1 MDVDPAILRTFANE
15 ADEAAGS
22 IRAADLPGKLAAS
35 FDAVEGSA
43 VQWMVKQM
51 APLLATPLNNFTDGI
66 AAMKISVAT
75 VANTFQVSDEELA
88 AQFNNIHVGNA
99 SGKN

>member
-1 MDVDPAILRTFANE
+1 MDVDPTILRTFANE
-15 ADEAAGS
+15 VEETAGS
-22 IRAADLPGKLAAS
+22 VRATDLPGKISAS

-43 VQWMVKQM
+43 AQWMVKQM
-51 APLLATPLNNFTDGI
+51 GPLIATPMNKFTDGI
-66 AAMKISVAT
+66 SAMRVSVAT